1 MAKCGYAMFR
11 YVFWNCR
18 FSWGFMPHQNHLCQ
32 VPATAVLVPTTHP
45 VSQSP
50 LERKDVAMQPPDN
63 FIPVIPVDDLE
74 HTPEK
79 PFCWDSS
86 CPCHEDD
93 LLIEEV
99 SVF

>member
-1 MAKCGYAMFR
+1 
-11 YVFWNCR
+11 
-18 FSWGFMPHQNHLCQ
+18 
-32 VPATAVLVPTTHP
+32 
-45 VSQSP
+45 
-50 LERKDVAMQPPDN
+50 MQPPDN
-63 FIPVIPVDDLE
+63 FSPVIPVDNLE

-99 SVF
+99 SVFVQEGLMTPQEATDFVAGRGI

>member
-1 MAKCGYAMFR
+1 
-11 YVFWNCR
+11 
-18 FSWGFMPHQNHLCQ
+18 
-32 VPATAVLVPTTHP
+32 
-45 VSQSP
+45 
-50 LERKDVAMQPPDN
+50 MQPPDN

-93 LLIEEV
+93 LLVEEV
-99 SVF
+99 SVFVQEGLMTPQEATDFVAGRGI